1 MTRIRAWVP
10 RSSGSRA
17 RARRVGLGLLALAP
31 VLAVVLVTTT
41 HANPAAVLLGS
52 ADSYAVLGGT
62 TITNTGPTVI
72 NGDLGLHPGT
82 AVTGFPPGT
91 IHGAKHVHDAG
102 AQQAKTDLAST
113 AYADAAARPST
124 AKTPPNLGGRSL
136 GAGVYRT
143 GPVASLGL
151 TGNLTLDGQGDP
163 HAVFIFQI
171 ESTLITAA
179 DSSVN
184 LVNGAQACN
193 VYWQVGSSAT
203 LGARTA
209 FKGNIMALASISLN
223 DRVAVDGSLLARTG
237 AVTLINDTVT
247 RSHCLPD
254 TSPTSGIG
262 TALGPISG
270 GGRGPLV
277 RVSRIPG
284 TRRATC
290 ARRDFTARFRVR
302 DHNGVRRVKVY
313 LDRQLVHRTA
323 RTRFAVR
330 IRVRHLR
337 PRRHKIAVFAR
348 DRAGNLSVTK
358 RRFMRCAPR

>member
-1 MTRIRAWVP
+1 MTMIRP
-10 RSSGSRA
+10 SRPA
-17 RARRVGLGLLALAP
+17 LGLLALAP
-31 VLAVVLVTTT
+31 VLAVVLASTT
-41 HANPAAVLLGS
+41 HANPAGVLLGS
-52 ADSYAVLGGT
+52 ADSYAVLAGS

-72 NGDLGLHPGT
+72 NGDLGLHPGI

-91 IHGAKHVHDAG
+91 IHGVTHLHDA
-102 AQQAKTDLAST
+102 AALKAKTDLAST
-113 AYADAAARPST
+113 AYADAAARPIT

-143 GPVASLGL
+143 GSVASLGL
-151 TGNLTLDGQGDP
+151 TGKLTLDGQGDP

-179 DSSVN
+179 DSRVN

-209 FKGNIMALASISLN
+209 FKGNVMALASISLDN
-223 DRVAVDGSLLARTG
+223 RVAVDGSLLARTG

-247 RSHCLPD
+247 RSRCLPG
-254 TSPTSGIG
+254 TGPASGIG

-270 GGRGPLV
+270 SGRGPLV
-277 RVSRIPG
+277 RISQIPG
-284 TRRATC
+284 TRRSTC
-290 ARRDFTARFRVR
+290 AGRDFTARFRVR
-302 DHNGVRRVKVY
+302 DHTGLQRAEVY
-313 LDRQLVHRTA
+313 LDRKLVHRTA

-330 IRVRHLR
+330 IRVSHLR